1 MSGAKPSV
9 VLGTIGSDAHVVG
22 VTLLEHALEE
32 AGFEVRNLGAQ
43 VSRERF
49 GHAAAEHGADA
60 VLVSSMDGHAEQ
72 NCEGLHEALAAA
84 DVDPVTFVGG
94 NLSVGED
101 DLAAARERFRAMGF
115 DAVFGPT
122 AGFEEA
128 VAALRDHLGLDEHAT
143 ATEPERARVR

>member
-22 VTLLEHALEE
+22 VTLLEHAFRE
-32 AGFEVRNLGAQ
+32 AGFEVGNLGAQ

-49 GHAAAEHGADA
+49 ADAAAATGADA

-72 NCEGLHEALAAA
+72 NCEGFHEALAAA
-84 DVDPVTFVGG
+84 GVDPVTFVGG

-101 DLAAARERFRAMGF
+101 DLPAVRERFRAMGF

-128 VAALRDHLGLDEHAT
+128 VAALREHLGLDERAT
-143 ATEPERARVR
+143 ATDADRARVR

>member
-22 VTLLEHALEE
+22 VTLLEHALKE

-43 VSRERF
+43 VS
-49 GHAAAEHGADA
+49 
-60 VLVSSMDGHAEQ
+60 
-72 NCEGLHEALAAA
+72 
-84 DVDPVTFVGG
+84 
-94 NLSVGED
+94 
-101 DLAAARERFRAMGF
+101 RERFRAMGF